1 MSDQMYESLDDV
13 AFTLSTPF
21 TVDGADVDTDG
32 LATNVD
38 ALADAGA
45 SLFVP
50 CGNTGEYY
58 SLTDDE
64 RVAVTATTVDAAPA
78 GATVVA
84 GAGGSTKE
92 VLALADR
99 YADAGADA
107 VMVMTPSHTY
117 LHERGVVEYY
127 RTIADRSDLPVV
139 LYKRSH
145 LVGDDLLA
153 EVTPHSNVV
162 AVKYAVND
170 VGAFASAATDDDV
183 VWINGIAE
191 RFAPAYA
198 LEGATGFTTG
208 IGNALPEVTIALAD
222 AIDASEWSRAK
233 RLRDVLAPLED
244 LRAEAGSGNDVAA
257 ANNVPVVKYCMEL
270 AGLTGGPVREP
281 LVELDEPDRQRAREY
296 FERAAGYTG
305 GQDP

>member
-1 MSDQMYESLDDV
+1 MTPKSALSESLRTV
-13 AFTLSTPF
+13 AFTLPTPF
-21 TVDGADVDTDG
+21 TADGAEVDTDG
-32 LATNVD
+32 LAGNVD
-38 ALADAGA
+38 ALSAAGA

-78 GATVVA
+78 DATVVA
-84 GAGGSTKE
+84 GAGGGTKE
-92 VLALADR
+92 VIALADR
-99 YADAGADA
+99 YAEAGADA

-117 LHERGVVEYY
+117 LHERGIVEYY
-127 RTIADRSDLPVV
+127 RAIADRVDLPVV

-145 LVGDDLLA
+145 VVGDDLLA
-153 EVTPHSNVV
+153 EVTPHENVV

-170 VGAFASAATDDDV
+170 VSAFASAAVDDDV

-198 LEGATGFTTG
+198 LEGAAGFTTG
-208 IGNALPEVTIALAD
+208 IGNALPDVSLALAD
-222 AIDASEWSRAK
+222 ALAAGDYERA
-233 RLRDVLAPLED
+233 RDVRDLLAPLEV
-244 LRAEAGSGNDVAA
+244 LRAESGADNDIPA

-281 LVELDEPDRQRAREY
+281 LVGLDESDRDRAREHY
-296 FERAAGYTG
+296 ERA
-305 GQDP
+305 GQDL

>member
-1 MSDQMYESLDDV
+1 MTDDLRKSLRDV
-13 AFTLSTPF
+13 AFTLPTPF
-21 TVDGADVDTDG
+21 TADGTEVDTDG
-32 LATNVD
+32 LASNVG
-38 ALADAGA
+38 ALGDAGA

-78 GATVVA
+78 DATVVA
-84 GAGGSTKE
+84 GAGGSTTE
-92 VLALADR
+92 VVSLADR
-99 YADAGADA
+99 YAEAGADA

-117 LHERGVVEYY
+117 LHERGIVEYY
-127 RTIADRSDLPVV
+127 RAIADRVDLPVV

-145 LVGDDLLA
+145 VVGDDLLA
-153 EVTPHSNVV
+153 EVTPHPNVV

-170 VGAFASAATDDDV
+170 VSAFAAAADDDDV

-191 RFAPAYA
+191 RFAPSYA
-198 LEGATGFTTG
+198 LEGATGLTTG
-208 IGNALPEVTIALAD
+208 IGNALPAVTLALAD
-222 AIDASEWSRAK
+222 ALEAGEWSRAK
-233 RLRDVLAPLED
+233 RLRDVLTPLED
-244 LRAEAGSGNDVAA
+244 LRAEAGSGNDIAA

-281 LVELDEPDRQRAREY
+281 LVELDERDRQRAEEY
-296 FERAAGYTG
+296 YERAAGY
-305 GQDP
+305 P